1 MALIFNN
8 NLLNQLFGKK
18 FNSISIV
25 PVDITL
31 SEVHRRS
38 NSLTRRAV
46 EGGATITDNV
56 IILPDTVTMN
66 CIIKDSLLGETWQEK
81 FDKINQIRIA
91 REPFD
96 IVTSLGSYD
105 SMFFD
110 GSIVINRDVTTN
122 TVLAFSATFSK
133 IFIIETFSEAVPK
146 EASKKEVVTAPAEDL
161 GKKQPQEN
169 TEAASTKKQS
179 VVDRW
184 IFGRAE

>member
-25 PVDITL
+25 PVDVTP
-31 SEVHRRS
+31 SEVHRLT
-38 NSLTRRAV
+38 NSLTRRTV

-66 CIIKDSLLGETWQEK
+66 CIIKDSLFGDSWEEK
-81 FDKINQIRIA
+81 LAKIKQIRRA
-91 REPFD
+91 RQPFD
-96 IVTSLGSYD
+96 IVTSLGAYD

-133 IFIIETFSEAVPK
+133 LFIIETLSEAVPK
-146 EASKKEVVTAPAEDL
+146 EASKKPKVFAGKEDVGNNQPEEVSP
-161 GKKQPQEN
+161 
-169 TEAASTKKQS
+169 TKEKVFQS
-179 VVDRW
+179 VVDAL
-184 IFGRAE
+184 IFGSN